1 MVILG
6 RAINLRTEESLMA
19 RKGLLHRFLSVA
31 FVPLVILAS
40 GGCSSAAPATQ
51 SVAPTAAPVSP
62 SAQAAPVSP
71 SAQAAPVSPSAQ
83 PVRLT
88 FWSWMTGDTDKVIQT
103 AMVADFMKENPNISV
118 DLQFI
123 DYGQYW
129 DKLLTSV
136 AGGTSPDIA
145 SLEPMRLPGYASK
158 GALLDL
164 TGRLTSWGAK
174 DDFFSGLW
182 VSNTW
187 QSKIYG
193 LPWHASD
200 FILYYNTDLLKAA
213 GFSAPPK
220 NWDELKNIAIATT
233 KKTGNPQTDV
243 YGYVPDLTSPAG
255 VMFNWVPYLWSA
267 GGDLL
272 SADGKTAAFNS
283 PAGTKSLN
291 LLADLYK
298 AGAIPKSSVTGNWQD
313 IQDLWVK
320 GRAALYVSGPN
331 IITLTK
337 STAPQVHFG
346 TALLPVDQKPA
357 AFHTGGNLVI
367 MANSKHPDEAWK
379 LLQFMTDAKAQRQ
392 FSEASNGIWMSSLA
406 VRKSSYD
413 DAFFQKYPEVRAFSQ
428 ALEYAQISVTP
439 QLDEIMKPVGD
450 AVQSA
455 TIGKSPSKDALSA
468 AEKQVNTLLASAP

>member
-1 MVILG
+1 MKPKNILC
-6 RAINLRTEESLMA
+6 
-19 RKGLLHRFLSVA
+19 KLLSIAFFLTLVA
-31 FVPLVILAS
+31 
-40 GGCSSAAPATQ
+40 GGCTPASPATQ
-51 SVAPTAAPVSP
+51 AVVPTTAPVVPTSAPAVPTTTPAAPTSAPVIP
-62 SAQAAPVSP
+62 TAEPVK
-71 SAQAAPVSPSAQ
+71 
-83 PVRLT
+83 LT
-88 FWSWMTGDTDKVIQT
+88 FWSWMTGDTDKAIQT
-103 AMVADFMKENPNISV
+103 EMVADFMKQNPNIAV

-123 DYGQYW
+123 DYSEYW

-164 TGRLTSWGAK
+164 TDRLAAWGAK

-182 VSNTW
+182 VSNSW
-187 QSKIYG
+187 NNKIYG

-213 GFSAPPK
+213 GFDAPPK
-220 NWDELKNIAIATT
+220 DWDELKKMAIATT
-233 KKTGNPQTDV
+233 KKTGDPQTDV
-243 YGYVPDLTSPAG
+243 YGYVPDLTSPSG

-272 SADGKTAAFNS
+272 TPDGKAAAFNS
-283 PAGTKSLN
+283 TQGVQSLN
-291 LLADLYK
+291 LFVDLYK
-298 AGAIPKSSVTGNWQD
+298 AGAIPQSSLTGTWQD

-320 GRAALYVSGPN
+320 GRAALYVSGPH
-331 IITLTK
+331 IIALTK

-346 TALLPVDQKPA
+346 TAMLPVNQKPA

-367 MANSKHPDEAWK
+367 LTNSKHPDEAWK
-379 LLQFMTDAKAQRQ
+379 LLQFLTDAKAQRKY
-392 FSEASNGIWMSSLA
+392 SEASNGIWMSSLA

-413 DAFFQKYPEVRAFSQ
+413 DAFFQKYPEVKAFSQ

-439 QLDEIMKPVGD
+439 QLAEIMKPVAD

-455 TIGKSPSKDALSA
+455 TLGKGKPEDLLSA
-468 AEKQVNTLLASAP
+468 AEKQVNALISAAP